1 MKKYILTILI
11 ALAAII
17 TSIANDGVYF
27 TSGNFLVPLQETDI
41 SVSKEILTI
50 TIGKDGFAKV
60 DVYYEFNNK
69 GQAKNVTMAF
79 EAASPYNSC
88 APLDHQGKHPDIK
101 DFTVNMNGVSL
112 SHSNAVVA
120 CRYTQEGEQVDF
132 TPLDLTKWKGF
143 GEVADSILPAEN
155 AIYNPELDSIS
166 SFAYA
171 YYFDAPFKEGINKV
185 HHTYQYRMSYNVSQK
200 FTIPYWLTPAMRWA
214 NHQVDDFTLRIASE
228 EPTEF
233 CLTDTLFTSA
243 PFFSTQKTPIYHFK
257 DAYERHSIL
266 AELSPND
273 TIVWHGK
280 DFKPKADISIEA
292 PLWSMDSVMNKW
304 SASDWVIITADKHV
318 YKYIGECDDK
328 FLVKKNNYQL
338 VAQEGSKKT
347 LYCAEEGHGRVFV
360 DTEEATMVNVR
371 KLPSTKSTILGT
383 ISSGNHPQIG
393 NEAKKP
399 ATYPCLGLVD
409 ALDRHS
415 EEITKWYKIKYK
427 GRVGYVSQKVTRWN
441 AF

>member
-17 TSIANDGVYF
+17 TSTANDGVYF

-88 APLDHQGKHPDIK
+88 A
-101 DFTVNMNGVSL
+101 
-112 SHSNAVVA
+112 
-120 CRYTQEGEQVDF
+120 
-132 TPLDLTKWKGF
+132 PLDLTKWKGF

-393 NEAKKP
+393 NDAKKP